1 LGLITVFLG
10 FVFFYWIKILKDIA
24 KITSDLKETGRVLKE
39 KTEWISGVLTGV
51 ISFIEKFSKTY
62 LKGKRRSSKKSK
74 KH

>member
-24 KITSDLKETGRVLKE
+24 KITSDLKETGRILKE
-39 KTEWISGVLTGV
+39 KTERISGVLAGI
-51 ISFIEKFSKTY
+51 ISFIENFSKAY
-62 LKGKRRSSKKSK
+62 FKRKKKDSKKSK